1 MILRLVIK
9 EMNNNKIIIPIL
21 NKEQVKRLL
30 NIKPNKDII
39 ESCKKAGKLFG
50 EPK

>member
-1 MILRLVIK
+1 MIFQLIIK
-9 EMNNNKIIIPIL
+9 EMNNNRIIIPIL
-21 NKEQVKRLL
+21 NKEQVKRLS

-39 ESCKKAGKLFG
+39 ESCRKAEKLFG